1 MQLTDNIAALRNL
14 SALVDFANLINS
26 SLDLSFA
33 LNNILFTC
41 FGKFQTTKGIILLA
55 DNEAVLNLSAAKG
68 FAQSEI
74 DKFKPFPVFEYET
87 NPSFLEFKTRN
98 KLQFCREIRSS
109 NGLKGYILLGERLTK
124 KDYTE
129 EDSEFLNT
137 IINIGAT
144 AIDNSLIVSELKELN
159 RELDGKVNQLSSL
172 FDLSKEFSGILKV
185 EMIGKLLL
193 YSIIGQLMV
202 AKYAVVTCRENSYTL
217 LENKYSKDQLEK
229 VLASCNLQIITEILK
244 KEDLIN
250 NYPLFAELGV
260 ELIVPMQIK
269 GTTKGLIMLGQR
281 IAGQPYSKSDIE
293 YVASIGSLA
302 IISIENALLFNETLE
317 KQKLEKDLETARNI
331 QKNLLPKS
339 VPKLNSFDISA
350 FNNSARQVGGDYYDL
365 VKISQDELL
374 FAIGDVSGKGVPA
387 ALLMANLQAFLKSIC
402 KQGIPLQKATDFIN
416 DLVSDNTTNGSFITF
431 FWGILNDK
439 TKELTYVNA
448 GHNPPLLIRNN
459 EIKKLKTG
467 GMILGVMQTLIPYN
481 SETVQLEKDDLLVF
495 FTDGITEAMD
505 PDYREYTDERLEE
518 LSLKSANLD
527 SRQIMDKIMDD
538 VKIYTKG
545 AEQSDDITLIIVKVN

>member
-26 SLDLSFA
+26 SLDLQFA

-41 FGKFQTTKGIILLA
+41 FGKFQTTKGLILLV
-55 DNEAVLNLSAAKG
+55 DGEQKLEIKAAKG
-68 FAQSEI
+68 FTQAVLAEYI
-74 DKFKPFPVFEYET
+74 PFPIEEYET
-87 NPSFLEFKTRN
+87 NPHFQLFKQQN
-98 KLQFCREIRSS
+98 KLAFCHEIRSS

-124 KDYTE
+124 KEYTG
-129 EDSEFLNT
+129 EDTEFLNT
-137 IINIGAT
+137 IMNIGAT
-144 AIDNSLIVSELKELN
+144 AIDNSLIVSELKDLN
-159 RELDGKVNQLSSL
+159 RELDAKVNQLSSL

-193 YSIIGQLMV
+193 YSIIGQLLV
-202 AKYAVVTCRENSYTL
+202 SKYAVVTCKENSSL
-217 LENKYSKDQLEK
+217 ILENKFPKEDLEK
-229 VLASCNLQIITEILK
+229 LLSSCNLQTITSVLK
-244 KEDLIN
+244 KEEIFN
-250 NYPLFAELGV
+250 NYPLFMELGV

-293 YVASIGSLA
+293 YVASVGSLA

-317 KQKLEKDLETARNI
+317 KQKLEKDLDTARNI
-331 QKNLLPKS
+331 QKNLLPKAM
-339 VPKLNSFDISA
+339 PKLNCFEIA
-350 FNNSARQVGGDYYDL
+350 GFNNSARQVGGDYYDL
-365 VKISQDELL
+365 VKLNKNELL

-402 KQGIPLQKATDFIN
+402 KQGMPLDRATDFIN

-431 FWGILNDK
+431 FWGILND
-439 TKELTYVNA
+439 TNRELSYVNA
-448 GHNPPLLIRNN
+448 GHNPPLLIRNK

-467 GMILGVMQTLIPYN
+467 GMILGVMQTVIPYN
-481 SETVQLEKDDLLVF
+481 AETVQLEKDDLLVF

-505 PDYREYTDERLEE
+505 PDYKEFSDERLEE
-518 LSLKSANLD
+518 LALKLTDKSAPEVLE
-527 SRQIMDKIMDD
+527 KIMED
-538 VKIYTKG
+538 VKLYIRG
-545 AEQSDDITLIIVKVN
+545 AEQSDDITLIVIKVI